1 MEKIYLDNA
10 ATSKVKPKAVRE
22 AMINYYDNCGCSPGR
37 GGYKLSLDASRIL
50 LETRSNICK
59 LFNINKPK
67 NVILTH
73 NITYALN
80 MIIKGLLTSD
90 DHVITT
96 SMEHNAVIRPLNFLK
111 ENIGLDIDYVKAN
124 KYGEIN
130 SDDIKEKIKDNT
142 KCIITTHA
150 SNVVGT
156 YLPIKEIGDIA
167 KENNLIYVLDA
178 AQTAGSKE
186 INLSELNIDILA
198 FTGHKGLFGPTGTGG
213 FILNSDLKDKIDS
226 YIQGGTGSI
235 SDKDYQPDF
244 LPDKFESGTSNTIG
258 LAGLNAGIKEILEIG
273 VSNIYNKKKKLTK
286 KLIQGFE
293 KIEGLTV
300 LGTKDETKQT
310 STISV
315 NLEGFD
321 LGQLSF
327 LLDDK
332 YNIMTRSGLHCAP
345 YAHKTIKTYPEGT
358 LRFSIGY
365 FNTEKDIDVAIKSLK
380 EIVN

>member
-1 MEKIYLDNA
+1 MKEIYLDNA

-67 NVILTH
+67 NVVLTH

-80 MIIKGLLTSD
+80 MIIKGLLTSN

-111 ENIGLDIDYVKAN
+111 EKIGIDIDYVKAN

-130 SDDIKEKIKDNT
+130 PEDIKEKIKDNT

-156 YLPIKEIGDIA
+156 YLPIKEIGNIA

-186 INLSELNIDILA
+186 IDLDNLNIDILA

-213 FILNSDLKDKIDS
+213 FILNNDLKDKIDS

-235 SDKDYQPDF
+235 SDKDYQPMF

-258 LAGLNAGIKEILEIG
+258 LAGLNAGIKEILEIIPELW
-273 VSNIYNKKKKLTK
+273 VFIMRIILC
-286 KLIQGFE
+286 
-293 KIEGLTV
+293 
-300 LGTKDETKQT
+300 
-310 STISV
+310 
-315 NLEGFD
+315 
-321 LGQLSF
+321 SF
-327 LLDDK
+327 
-332 YNIMTRSGLHCAP
+332 S
-345 YAHKTIKTYPEGT
+345 
-358 LRFSIGY
+358 FS
-365 FNTEKDIDVAIKSLK
+365 
-380 EIVN
+380 

>member
-1 MEKIYLDNA
+1 MKEIYLDNA
-10 ATSKVKPKAVRE
+10 ATSKVKPEAVRE

-59 LFNINKPK
+59 LFNFNKPK
-67 NVILTH
+67 NVVLTH

-80 MIIKGLLTSD
+80 MIIKGLLSSE

-111 ENIGLDIDYVKAN
+111 EKIGLDIDYVKAN

-130 SDDIKEKIKDNT
+130 LKDIKDKIKENT

-156 YLPIKEIGDIA
+156 YLPIKKIGEIA
-167 KENNLIYVLDA
+167 RNNNLIYILDA
-178 AQTAGSKE
+178 AQTAGSKP
-186 INLSELNIDILA
+186 IDLKKLNIDILA

-213 FILNSDLKDKIDS
+213 FILDNDIKDKIDS

-235 SDKDYQPDF
+235 SDKDYQPKF

-273 VSNIYNKKKKLTK
+273 VSNIYSKKKMLTK
-286 KLIQGFE
+286 KLIKGFE
-293 KIEGLTV
+293 NIQGLSV
-300 LGTKDETKQT
+300 LGTKDENKQT
-310 STISV
+310 STISINV
-315 NLEGFD
+315 EGFD

-345 YAHKTIKTYPEGT
+345 YAHQTIGTYPEGT

-365 FNTEKDIDVAIKSLK
+365 YNTVKDIDLTIKALK
-380 EIVN
+380 EIVD